1 MASLSDQPRSDLR
14 LLVGRVVVDY
24 EVHIKICGHRTVDV
38 IQKGDEFLMPM
49 TRALFR
55 NDFARRG
62 IERRNR
68 SGSWSPNPF
77 RVQRDN
83 HRLPEGR
90 ALVAVRLS
98 VRERRLSIAY
108 V

>member
-14 LLVGRVVVDY
+14 MLVGRVVVDY

-62 IERRNR
+62 IGAAIGLAAGIRIPSASSAITTGFRR
-68 SGSWSPNPF
+68 G
-77 RVQRDN
+77 
-83 HRLPEGR
+83 GR
-90 ALVAVRLS
+90 
-98 VRERRLSIAY
+98 
-108 V
+108 